1 MKKMRLTFFSS
12 VLLVIFF
19 ASCVS
24 LKDKEIDVRDRASVN
39 VVEQATVKFNSWQ
52 FLNIPSSKRIKQNA
66 YTKLK
71 EVAQEKHGVNADVV
85 NIVITGSWT
94 PLEFLHIGI
103 GTGLAVLGLAT
114 AKVEEQAGRD
124 SGANYVL
131 GGGGLGLAFIIGN
144 WQRITATGDIVL
156 YD

>member
-1 MKKMRLTFFSS
+1 MKKMRLTFLSG

-19 ASCVS
+19 VSCVS
-24 LKDKEIDVRDRASVN
+24 FRDREIDVRERSSVK
-39 VVEQATVKFNSWQ
+39 VVDSATVEFNKWQ
-52 FLNIPSSKRIKQNA
+52 LFNIPSSKRIKNEA

-71 EVAQEKHGVNADVV
+71 KIAQENHGVNADVV

-94 PLEFLHIGI
+94 PLEFIHIGV
-103 GTGLAVLGLAT
+103 GTGFAVLGVITGIDQNNPANF
-114 AKVEEQAGRD
+114 VVGG
-124 SGANYVL
+124 SGL
-131 GGGGLGLAFIIGN
+131 LLAFGIGN